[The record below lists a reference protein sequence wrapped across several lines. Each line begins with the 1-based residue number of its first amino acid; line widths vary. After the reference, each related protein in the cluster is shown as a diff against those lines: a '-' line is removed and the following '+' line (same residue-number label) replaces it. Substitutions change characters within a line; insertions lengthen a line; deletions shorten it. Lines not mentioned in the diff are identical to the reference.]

1 MPELQTKFEQ
11 NSIYKFFP
19 YAHNLIYYEIL
30 KFKNAIWPARS
41 VEKILTLL
49 VEACRRPL
57 ASRVPCAR
65 ARALSTRG
73 IEQEKMALIYSLK
86 FDF

>member
-1 MPELQTKFEQ
+1 MPELQTKFDQ
-11 NSIYKFFP
+11 SIIYKFFR

-65 ARALSTRG
+65 ALSTRG
-73 IEQEKMALIYSLK
+73 IEQEKNGLGLLFEI
-86 FDF
+86 